1 MIKTITTALENAH
14 SLLGH
19 FLAEEE
25 NIRMIKRITTQ
36 MAEVYERKGKLII
49 FGNGGSMCD
58 AMHFAEELT
67 GRFHQDRA
75 ALPAIAISDPSHLSC
90 VANDYGYDMVFAR
103 AVEAYAQPGD
113 MVFGISTSGNSA
125 NVIKAIEAA
134 ATRDCFTC
142 VLLGKDGG
150 ALNNMADF
158 QIIIPSE
165 DTARIQELHGIIIHI
180 LIEGVEKLLFSKDDA
195 YMKDVNQIC

>member
-1 MIKTITTALENAH
+1 MNKTIITALDNAH
-14 SLLGH
+14 QLLER

-25 NIRMIKRITTQ
+25 NILMIKRIATQ
-36 MAEVYERKGKLII
+36 MAEVYERNGKLII

-113 MVFGISTSGNSA
+113 MVIGISTSGNSA
-125 NVIKAIEAA
+125 NVIKALEAA
-134 ATRDCFTC
+134 AKRDCFTC

-150 ALNNMADF
+150 ALKDMADY
-158 QIIIPSE
+158 QIIVPSE

-180 LIEGVEKLLFSKDDA
+180 LIEVVEKLLFTKDDA
-195 YMKDVNQIC
+195 YLKDDPKLC